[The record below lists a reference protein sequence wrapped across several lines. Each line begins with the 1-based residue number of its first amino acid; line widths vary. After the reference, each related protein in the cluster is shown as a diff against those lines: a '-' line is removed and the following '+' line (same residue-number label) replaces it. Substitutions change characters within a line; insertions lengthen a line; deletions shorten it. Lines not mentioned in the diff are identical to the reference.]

1 MVKQNGGSGAAVAV
15 SFSLPFPFTSIPI
28 HFHSH
33 LFSGPAGYCPPVRA
47 RIYRRVYVCSS
58 PIEVSSR
65 WPVSSPLLDEFS
77 RVSPA
82 GGERALGPARIFDTH
97 VPPRAGCLVSTAG
110 VTRSYAASARLSL
123 AFGVYPR
130 DLPGLRKPG
139 HATPMPPYPSNL
151 CRARWSI
158 GARNIAGNHP
168 RFNRREPEISR
179 QLCDVR
185 PWAGVAATCTRLRPP
200 AFAS

>member
-1 MVKQNGGSGAAVAV
+1 MSAGDKRERRFRSSRNRRSR
-15 SFSLPFPFTSIPI
+15 FS
-28 HFHSH
+28 
-33 LFSGPAGYCPPVRA
+33 SGPAGYCPPVRA

-65 WPVSSPLLDEFS
+65 WPMSRPRLNKFS
-77 RVSPA
+77 RVSLA
-82 GGERALGPARIFDTH
+82 GGERAIEPAQIFDTH

-123 AFGVYPR
+123 AIEIYPS

-158 GARNIAGNHP
+158 GSRNIAGRTP
-168 RFNRREPEISR
+168 FFNR
-179 QLCDVR
+179 
-185 PWAGVAATCTRLRPP
+185 P
-200 AFAS
+200 APANL